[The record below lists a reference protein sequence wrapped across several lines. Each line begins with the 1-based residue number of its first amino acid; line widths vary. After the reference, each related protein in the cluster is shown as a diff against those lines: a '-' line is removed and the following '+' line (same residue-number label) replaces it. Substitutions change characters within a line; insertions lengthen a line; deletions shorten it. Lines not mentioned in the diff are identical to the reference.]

1 VISPQWEPHAHHVAV
16 EFVHP
21 VIMGKRAL
29 PSVALVEPDPVAQ
42 ARVASQPGDLLIA
55 VASADEPAV
64 VEVMRRAPAWGVHTL
79 WIGSG
84 PRPPAG
90 AANHILWIDSDD
102 PMVPAT
108 GTFVLMY
115 HLLWEL
121 THVCF
126 EHPGLLKSPTDEC
139 TDEVCVTCSDEGR
152 LGEVVLGGR
161 RGVGR
166 HHDSRR
172 GPRQRSCSGARRCG
186 AHTTGGGT
194 MTTNENTAFLYPF
207 IESEET
213 DATSLL
219 DDLAASARAKATE
232 SARLQQESL
241 DEYAD
246 GLTAAGIQMAE
257 RFLRGGRLY
266 TLGNGG
272 SSTDAAT
279 LASLFSRPARG
290 RPVAGWSLAADEAV
304 VTALG
309 NDVGF
314 DLIFKRQIIAHARD
328 RDVAIALSTSGNSE
342 DLMSAIT
349 EAKQRGLL
357 TIGFSGHDGGRM
369 AAAED
374 LDFCYTVHS
383 QSIHRIQESHA
394 MLGYRLWSVT
404 QEHMARPLS
413 AARA

>member
-1 VISPQWEPHAHHVAV
+1 
-16 EFVHP
+16 
-21 VIMGKRAL
+21 M
-29 PSVALVEPDPVAQ
+29 
-42 ARVASQPGDLLIA
+42 
-55 VASADEPAV
+55 
-64 VEVMRRAPAWGVHTL
+64 
-79 WIGSG
+79 
-84 PRPPAG
+84 
-90 AANHILWIDSDD
+90 
-102 PMVPAT
+102 T
-108 GTFVLMY
+108 G
-115 HLLWEL
+115 
-121 THVCF
+121 
-126 EHPGLLKSPTDEC
+126 
-139 TDEVCVTCSDEGR
+139 
-152 LGEVVLGGR
+152 
-161 RGVGR
+161 
-166 HHDSRR
+166 
-172 GPRQRSCSGARRCG
+172 
-186 AHTTGGGT
+186 HTTGQ
-194 MTTNENTAFLYPF
+194 ESESTAFLYPF

-232 SARLQQESL
+232 SARLQRESL
-241 DEYAD
+241 DEYAPA
-246 GLTAAGIQMAE
+246 LTAAGTQMAE

-279 LASLFSRPARG
+279 LASLFSRPALG
-290 RPVAGWSLAADEAV
+290 RPVAAWSLAADEAV

-314 DLIFKRQIIAHARD
+314 ELIFKRQIIAHGRD

-342 DLMSAIT
+342 DLMTAIT

-374 LDFCYTVHS
+374 LDFCFTVHS

-413 AARA
+413 GAHA